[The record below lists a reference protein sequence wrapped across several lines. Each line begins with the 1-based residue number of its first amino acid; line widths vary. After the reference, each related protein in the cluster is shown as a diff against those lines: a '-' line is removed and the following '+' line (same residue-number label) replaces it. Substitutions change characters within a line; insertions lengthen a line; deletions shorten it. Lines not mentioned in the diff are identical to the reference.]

1 MTKTKEFKR
10 VEKKLSKGL
19 QEAYIK
25 VLMDKYNEE
34 LSHVV
39 TEEDMVTFKTRWTE
53 ISDKLADG
61 YILDIESV

>member
-39 TEEDMVTFKTRWTE
+39 TVEDMVTFKTRWTE